1 MSPEQLAY
9 VKQKYANDPNV
20 LALLGEVERLGDIIG
35 QVLDEGRKVGVSHPS
50 LVAHKMIDVLEDNG
64 FRLFG

>member
-9 VKQKYANDPNV
+9 AKQKYADDPTG
-20 LALLGEVERLGDIIG
+20 LALLAEVERLEYIIG
-35 QVLDEGRKVGVSHPS
+35 KVLDEGRRVGVSHPS

-64 FRLFG
+64 FRLFP